1 MNKSQFKLHSSTRD
15 LLGMLAMLLTLLL
28 PTVAMADDD
37 DDEEEERP
45 EFIVL
50 SQDQMLQHNIV
61 SATAAPGTL
70 SLTSRTF
77 GRIVH
82 DPASLSHIRA
92 RFEGIVKRI
101 TVNIG
106 DYVKKGDILVI
117 IESNKSLNQYSIVSP
132 LSGKII
138 ARHANDGE
146 FTDGQ
151 VLLSVANYTQAVAQ
165 LAIFPKLRPRI
176 TANMEVILSLDEL
189 QQESSISHISSSLDN
204 KPYSI
209 AYVNVDNGSGY
220 WPLGSMIQGDIQIG
234 FQEVELVLP
243 KSSIQELDGQTIV
256 FVQEGERFYPR
267 QVEIG
272 RKDSRL
278 VEIVKGIQIGQQVV
292 VENSYV
298 LKADLLKMEAG
309 DDD

>member
-45 EFIVL
+45 EFVAL

-70 SLTSRTF
+70 SLTARTF

-151 VLLSVANYTQAVAQ
+151 VLLSVANYTRAVAQ

-176 TANMEVILSLDEL
+176 TANMEVILSLEEL

-278 VEIVKGIQIGQQVV
+278 VEIVKGVQIGQQVV
-292 VENSYV
+292 VENSYL